1 MRSIKFG
8 QTKYHKEKVQTN
20 LEVITPIKSL
30 RLQISSKLKQETT
43 KQKIISRKKQKQK
56 PMKKL
61 GVLTSKVM
69 HA

>member
-43 KQKIISRKKQKQK
+43 KQKIISRKKQK
-56 PMKKL
+56 PIKKL

-69 HA
+69 PA